1 MRRAAALQLCL
12 GLVQALCLAPFQHVH
27 SGSDHDHDH
36 AGLIHAHFYHVFHQ
50 PLKSGAR
57 QIDDED
63 EHESAKALDTF
74 TLALAR
80 TVAPFILPRGPVVE
94 PVSTIL
100 YQPVEAVEACA
111 HDPPAGDERS
121 NPRPP
126 PA

>member
-1 MRRAAALQLCL
+1 MRRAAALQMCF
-12 GLVQALCLAPFQHVH
+12 GLVQALCLAPFQHIH
-27 SGSDHDHDH
+27 SGHDDDHDH
-36 AGLIHAHFYHVFHQ
+36 AGLIHAHFYHVFHP
-50 PLKSGAR
+50 PLKPGTR

-80 TVAPFILPRGPVVE
+80 TMAPFVLPRGPVVE

-100 YQPVEAVEACA
+100 YEPVEAVDACA
-111 HDPPAGDERS
+111 HDPPTADERS
-121 NPRPP
+121 NPRPR